1 MDVGVRVGVG
11 VAVPVVVAVVV
22 GVGVYV
28 RVGVGVAVE
37 SAGCHVILTA
47 LREGRQ
53 TCCTSLVEAYL
64 THTR

>member
-1 MDVGVRVGVG
+1 MIVGVG
-11 VAVPVVVAVVV
+11 VAVEPGGTV
-22 GVGVYV
+22 GVG
-28 RVGVGVAVE
+28 VGVGVAVE

>member
-1 MDVGVRVGVG
+1 MVGVG
-11 VAVPVVVAVVV
+11 VAVEPGGTV
-22 GVGVYV
+22 GVGV
-28 RVGVGVAVE
+28 GVGVVVE

-53 TCCTSLVEAYL
+53 TCCASLVEAYL